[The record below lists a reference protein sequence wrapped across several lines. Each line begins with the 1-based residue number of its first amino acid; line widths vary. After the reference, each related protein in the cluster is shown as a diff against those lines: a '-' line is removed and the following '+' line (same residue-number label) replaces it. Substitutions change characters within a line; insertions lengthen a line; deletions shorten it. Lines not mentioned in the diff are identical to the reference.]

1 MWTSKNRGRYD
12 RSALHPSDLT
22 DDEWAL
28 IEPLIPPARR
38 GGNKR
43 HVDERE
49 VMKAPRRTSSAG
61 QHSCATWSI
70 AASMACNSSS
80 PMPAAV

>member
-12 RSALHPSDLT
+12 RSALRYPSDLT

-49 VMKAPRRTSSAG
+49 VMNGIMQDSPRANLAERLLMG
-61 QHSCATWSI
+61 MVATRFQRE
-70 AASMACNSSS
+70 
-80 PMPAAV
+80 VKL